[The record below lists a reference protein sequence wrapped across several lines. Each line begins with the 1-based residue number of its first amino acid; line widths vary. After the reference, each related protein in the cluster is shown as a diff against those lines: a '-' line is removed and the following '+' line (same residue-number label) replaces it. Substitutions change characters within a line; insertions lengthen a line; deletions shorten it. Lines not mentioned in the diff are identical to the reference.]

1 MVAMEGIAV
10 ALAESGVAHGVNLP
24 AQSRAYAVADS
35 DTTIPATVNHK
46 PILCRSDSPDPS
58 KQHSENT
65 WSPSAP
71 AVLVH
76 NRRKRL
82 ATHAGDQRSRAG
94 TNSQYAIVVSS
105 EARVSHVCTERHLSK
120 RGRSMICLR
129 MVKVSW
135 KSGACKSLKSLAK
148 RRA

>member
-1 MVAMEGIAV
+1 MEGIAV

-82 ATHAGDQRSRAG
+82 AIRAEDQRSHAG

-105 EARVSHVCTERHLSK
+105 EARVSHVCTERHLSRK
-120 RGRSMICLR
+120 ERSTICRR
-129 MVKVSW
+129 MMRVSW
-135 KSGACKSLKSLAK
+135 KSGARKSSKSLAK